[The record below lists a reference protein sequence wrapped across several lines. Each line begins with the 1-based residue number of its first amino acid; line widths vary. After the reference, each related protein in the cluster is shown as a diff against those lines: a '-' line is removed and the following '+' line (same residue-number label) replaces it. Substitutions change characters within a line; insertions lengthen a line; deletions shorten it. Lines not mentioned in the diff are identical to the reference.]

1 MVPKNAILTGFNYET
16 GTFTNLEWNFLTL
29 AIFCWVGLVVVSTL
43 AEKIHK
49 NVEKSGTI
57 LIFKTLFIYK
67 IYVFVSIWNWKTKSN
82 LKKYIIR
89 LQKIKMVTDFLMF
102 LLVFSAIVLATT
114 KPTQQK
120 IAKVKNY
127 HSSLAKVPIS
137 YFYPVKIEFFWTHQL
152 CDWFWPTFCSSF
164 RKLLVWVD
172 S

>member
-1 MVPKNAILTGFNYET
+1 M
-16 GTFTNLEWNFLTL
+16 
-29 AIFCWVGLVVVSTL
+29 VVSTL

-49 NVEKSGTI
+49 NIEKSGTI

-89 LQKIKMVTDFLMF
+89 LQKIKMVPDFLMS
-102 LLVFSAIVLATT
+102 LLVFSAVVLGTT

-127 HSSLAKVPIS
+127 HSELAKI
-137 YFYPVKIEFFWTHQL
+137 PV
-152 CDWFWPTFCSSF
+152 S
-164 RKLLVWVD
+164 
-172 S
+172 